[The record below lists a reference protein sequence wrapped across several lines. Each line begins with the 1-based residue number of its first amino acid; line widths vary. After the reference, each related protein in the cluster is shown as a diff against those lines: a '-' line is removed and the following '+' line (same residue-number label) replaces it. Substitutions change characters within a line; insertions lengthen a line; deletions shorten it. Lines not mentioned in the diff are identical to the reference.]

1 MPGPPAEL
9 VEAVPPGGCLASH
22 PCLLQPTALLL
33 DAGGNVAAST
43 ATATLSAV
51 PILAGINAST
61 PPSATNAFAAA
72 SKAGSAAAFTLAVS
86 ASGGPLQ
93 FYGLGAPQPGY
104 YVIVYRLVGAGS
116 AVVAVVGEVFPVSGP
131 PAQLAVIQQPGVCA
145 FQHLKRRLK
154 QCTLCVCIPCFKFV
168 HLNRKGGQGVVD
180 SMNRQR
186 NIPLLETCIG
196 CETQV
201 Y

>member
-33 DAGGNVAAST
+33 DAGGNVAATT
-43 ATATLSAV
+43 ATATLLAV
-51 PILAGINAST
+51 PILAGMNAST

-116 AVVAVVGEVFPVSGP
+116 AVAAVVGEVFPVSGP

-145 FQHLKRRLK
+145 FQHLKRCL
-154 QCTLCVCIPCFKFV
+154 
-168 HLNRKGGQGVVD
+168 
-180 SMNRQR
+180 
-186 NIPLLETCIG
+186 
-196 CETQV
+196 
-201 Y
+201 